1 MAYLEDSS
9 GHGQYLVDSMNCTGI
24 TGEEIDGTTEA
35 LDSFNPMGSSKDED
49 DTHMFVV
56 RPSLTS

>member
-1 MAYLEDSS
+1 
-9 GHGQYLVDSMNCTGI
+9 MNCTGI

-56 RPSLTS
+56 QPSLTS